1 MLYFGE
7 FCKDLLRSVWFWNQV
22 SKVES
27 AFNVKYTD
35 RVLLKQVRL
44 IILVK
49 SEIVPIL
56 ELRSSIITL
65 SSTDLKAELNWRN
78 SVIYSRI

>member
-44 IILVK
+44 IIL
-49 SEIVPIL
+49 S
-56 ELRSSIITL
+56 
-65 SSTDLKAELNWRN
+65 KAKL
-78 SVIYSRI
+78 YQF

>member
-1 MLYFGE
+1 MQTIDPGMLYFGE

-44 IILVK
+44 IILVQ
-49 SEIVPIL
+49 
-56 ELRSSIITL
+56 LR
-65 SSTDLKAELNWRN
+65 NN
-78 SVIYSRI
+78 SNF